1 MIPDLENS
9 SNEVL
14 GSSLSL
20 PAHGR
25 AGARATPFLAA
36 HFAKRNTKFGG
47 GGTPVVERFAFTTG
61 QEARADKNSS
71 PPNPFPFCPPERKL
85 SKVSVRIFFEKS
97 SDFVQDRQP
106 ICKVCVFP
114 LARGGVYP
122 AYSLLLC
129 GAPRFGGQIFKQ
141 FPNEPILFRPKG
153 ESKAAIFCPKA
164 ITN

>member
-1 MIPDLENS
+1 MVSKNKNL
-9 SNEVL
+9 VKKK

-25 AGARATPFLAA
+25 AGARATLFLAA

-47 GGTPVVERFAFTTG
+47 GGK
-61 QEARADKNSS
+61 ARAGREFI
-71 PPNPFPFCPPERKL
+71 FPTPLFLPAPPERKL
-85 SKVSVRIFFEKS
+85 SKFSVGIFAEKS

-106 ICKVCVFP
+106 ICKVSVSR
-114 LARGGVYP
+114 LARGF
-122 AYSLLLC
+122 
-129 GAPRFGGQIFKQ
+129 APRFGERIFKQ